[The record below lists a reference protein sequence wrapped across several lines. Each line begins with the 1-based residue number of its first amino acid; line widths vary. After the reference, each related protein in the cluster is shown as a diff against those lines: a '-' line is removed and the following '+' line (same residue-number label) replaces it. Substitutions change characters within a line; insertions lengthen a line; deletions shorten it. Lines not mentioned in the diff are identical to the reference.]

1 MLLDMISFVFIIG
14 LLTITLGTSL
24 VLGFL
29 ISFLRNK
36 VTKRY
41 TKRCINKYIKR

>member
-1 MLLDMISFVFIIG
+1 MLLDMISFIFIIG
-14 LLTITLGTSL
+14 LITIILGSSL

-36 VTKRY
+36 ITRRY
-41 TKRCINKYIKR
+41 TKRCINRYIKR